1 MIKGVLKEKHTRF
14 DHIQAASACLGV
26 TSLRQVK
33 EDNSFHYREEPRAA
47 VYECHQLVKIK

>member
-47 VYECHQLVKIK
+47 VY